1 MADESDN
8 DTRTPTKSVIKANI
22 LLASR
27 REKRRD
33 LDQAFTRVLHQKL
46 HFIGKESLKD
56 ITCLSH
62 SSNFLLRQDQ
72 VKKAYSRLTHRRS
85 RRSQQDQQ
93 EITDRGNYAATN
105 VITMSGA
112 KRLIVLLSNGVSD
125 RVQSANQGRALMLL
139 QAKKVPFV
147 EVDGMD
153 VAQKER
159 RDELFK
165 ISNIRGNYP
174 QFFLEDE
181 NGEISY
187 VGDWEYVEG
196 LNESSSLPEE
206 TLQANPQIKTW
217 ESIFGNLV
225 HSFN

>member
-1 MADESDN
+1 MADESNKDN
-8 DTRTPTKSVIKANI
+8 RTPTKSVIKASI

-33 LDQAFTRVLHQKL
+33 LDQAFTREPHQKE
-46 HFIGKESLKD
+46 HFIGKESRKD

-72 VKKAYSRLTHRRS
+72 VEKSYRRLTQRRS
-85 RRSQQDQQ
+85 RSQQDQQ
-93 EITDRGNYAATN
+93 EITDRENYVTTKS
-105 VITMSGA
+105 ITMSKA
-112 KRLIVLLSNGVSD
+112 KTLIVLVSNGVSD

-159 RDELFK
+159 Y
-165 ISNIRGNYP
+165 GN
-174 QFFLEDE
+174 
-181 NGEISY
+181 
-187 VGDWEYVEG
+187 
-196 LNESSSLPEE
+196 
-206 TLQANPQIKTW
+206 A
-217 ESIFGNLV
+217 
-225 HSFN
+225 

>member
-1 MADESDN
+1 MN
-8 DTRTPTKSVIKANI
+8 K
-22 LLASR
+22 
-27 REKRRD
+27 
-33 LDQAFTRVLHQKL
+33 F
-46 HFIGKESLKD
+46 LK
-56 ITCLSH
+56 TSYCCFNFLQS
-62 SSNFLLRQDQ
+62 FLLR
-72 VKKAYSRLTHRRS
+72 
-85 RRSQQDQQ
+85 
-93 EITDRGNYAATN
+93 
-105 VITMSGA
+105 
-112 KRLIVLLSNGVSD
+112 
-125 RVQSANQGRALMLL
+125 
-139 QAKKVPFV
+139 
-147 EVDGMD
+147 
-153 VAQKER
+153 R